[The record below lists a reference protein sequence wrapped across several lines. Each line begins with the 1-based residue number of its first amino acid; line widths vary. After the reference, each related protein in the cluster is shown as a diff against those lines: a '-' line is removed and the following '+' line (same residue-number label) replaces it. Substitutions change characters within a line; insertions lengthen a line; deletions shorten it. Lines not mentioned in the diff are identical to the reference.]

1 MRLRTS
7 ISLFLACVS
16 IGFGQSAP
24 QSPPDTL
31 LLTSGEK
38 LLGHFVRSAGA
49 NVVFKSDALGEVT
62 IPWSKVKDL
71 QASAHYVII
80 GKDVKLTPRTNT
92 ESLPKG
98 AVTEADQILAVE
110 PGSGAAAEKI
120 PVGDT
125 AYVVDESTF
134 REEVFHNPRLY
145 QSWNGTVTA
154 GASFVQATQQARS
167 LTGGIALIRTVPL
180 EDWIDPRNRT
190 ILDFTA
196 SEGVVTQP
204 GTPKIRTAIYHADAE
219 RDEYFRGRDLYTFLQ
234 TSFDHNYSQG
244 LDLLSNVGGG
254 IGYTVIKK
262 ANETLDF
269 KGSVAY
275 INQSF
280 QAPAESRSLA
290 GSNFME
296 TFTHKTAHNILFA
309 QQITATPSWSEFH
322 AYSWAASASISIPV
336 FKRFSFT
343 TRGVDDFINNPPPG
357 FKKNSFQL
365 ITRVA
370 YTLR

>member
-1 MRLRTS
+1 MRLWIS
-7 ISLFLACVS
+7 ITLFLTGVS
-16 IGFGQSAP
+16 IVFGQSAP
-24 QSPPDTL
+24 QPPADTL
-31 LLTSGEK
+31 LLISGER

-49 NVVFKSDALGEVT
+49 DVVFKSDALGELT

-71 QASAHYVII
+71 KASAQYVVI
-80 GKDVKLTPRTNT
+80 GKNVKLTRRTNT

-98 AVTEADQILAVE
+98 ALAEVDQTLAVQ
-110 PGSGAAAEKI
+110 PAQGAAEKI

-125 AYVVDESTF
+125 AYIVDEATF
-134 REEVFHNPRLY
+134 RNVLFHDPRLY

-154 GASFVQATQQARS
+154 GASFVQATQDARS
-167 LTGGIALIRTVPL
+167 LTGGIALVRTVPL
-180 EDWIDPRNRT
+180 ENWIDPRNRT

-219 RDEYFRGRDLYTFLQ
+219 RDEYFRGSDLYAFLQ

-269 KGSVAY
+269 KGSIAY

-280 QAPAESRSLA
+280 QAPAESQSLA
-290 GSNFME
+290 GSNFIE

-309 QQITATPSWSEFH
+309 QQITATPSWSESH
-322 AYSWAASASISIPV
+322 AYSWSASASISIPV

-343 TRGVDDFINNPPPG
+343 TRGVDGFINNPPPG

-365 ITRVA
+365 ITGLT

>member
-7 ISLFLACVS
+7 ITLFLTCVS
-16 IGFGQSAP
+16 LGFGQSVP
-24 QSPPDTL
+24 QPAPDTL

-38 LLGHFVRSAGA
+38 LLGHFVRSTGS

-71 QASAHYVII
+71 HASAQYVVI
-80 GKDVKLTPRTNT
+80 GKNVKLTPRTET

-98 AVTEADQILAVE
+98 ALTEVDQTLAVE
-110 PGSGAAAEKI
+110 PGQGAAPEKI

-125 AYVVDESTF
+125 AYIVDEATF
-134 REEVFHNPRLY
+134 RNVLFHNPRLY
-145 QSWNGTVTA
+145 ESWNGTVTA

-180 EDWIDPRNRT
+180 ENWIDPRNRT

-219 RDEYFRGRDLYTFLQ
+219 RDEYFRGSDFYAFLQ

-254 IGYTVIKK
+254 VGYTLIKK

-280 QAPAESRSLA
+280 QAPAESHSLA
-290 GSNFME
+290 GSNFIE
-296 TFTHKTAHNILFA
+296 TFTHKTAHGILFA
-309 QQITATPSWSEFH
+309 QQITATPAWSEMQ
-322 AYSWAASASISIPV
+322 AYSWSASASISIPV

-343 TRGVDDFINNPPPG
+343 TRGLDNFINNPPPG

-365 ITRVA
+365 ITGLA